1 MQDKLEDF
9 IKDNKEQFDTETPRA
24 EVWNKIQKGLD
35 KSDNASGGSTHWFWK
50 WLLRYCLLQ

>member
-35 KSDNASGGSTHWFWK
+35 KSDNASGGS
-50 WLLRYCLLQ
+50 LR